1 MKMIRYNEPVL
12 APWSGFGRFPSV
24 GSAFDDLF
32 ESAFGGK
39 AGLGVWSGDW
49 SPAVDVHQ
57 TDDAI
62 EVVAELPG
70 MKREEIALSLEEGA
84 LVISGERKL
93 EKEHDESR
101 TFRSERFHGQ
111 FKRVIQLP
119 VDVDA
124 SRITATYKDGELRV
138 TLPVAEEAKPKKI
151 TVAVEE

>member
-1 MKMIRYNEPVL
+1 MKLIRYNDPTVT
-12 APWSGFGRFPSV
+12 PWGSLSRFPAM

-32 ESAFGGK
+32 ESAFGSKG
-39 AGLGVWSGDW
+39 GLGIWSGDW

-57 TDDAI
+57 SDDAI

-70 MKREEIALSLEEGA
+70 MKREEIDLSLEDGA

-111 FKRVIQLP
+111 FKRIIQLP

-138 TLPVAEEAKPKKI
+138 TLPVEEEAKPKKI
-151 TVAVEE
+151 TVSVED